1 MDPSPPSIGE
11 PDTGSGM
18 FERETLLDAF
28 CRNPESTWTAAGLSS
43 WYRIRIDLVRAILSE
58 FAEERIICHP
68 QGHPDHYALSDEGGR
83 PANGLERGT
92 DPPEGN
98 EIDLEPHPGVDEA
111 HGGNH
116 ELVSVG
122 MRRGAT

>member
-43 WYRIRIDLVRAILSE
+43 WYRIRLDLVSAILSE
-58 FAEERIICHP
+58 FVEERIVSRSP
-68 QGHPDHYALSDEGGR
+68 GRPDRYALSVEEQPLSNALGR
-83 PANGLERGT
+83 AN
-92 DPPEGN
+92 PELAS
-98 EIDLEPHPGVDEA
+98 I
-111 HGGNH
+111 
-116 ELVSVG
+116 S
-122 MRRGAT
+122 MW